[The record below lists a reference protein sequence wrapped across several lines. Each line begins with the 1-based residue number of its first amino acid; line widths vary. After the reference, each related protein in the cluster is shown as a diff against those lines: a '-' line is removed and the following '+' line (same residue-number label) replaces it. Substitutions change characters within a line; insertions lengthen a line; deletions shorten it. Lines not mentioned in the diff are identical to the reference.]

1 MTMHGLDALDRDDC
15 LAHLRRG
22 GLGRMAFTSGEHPVV
37 LPVLFAVLDDDV
49 VIRTAP
55 GEKLVAAALQQVVAF
70 EIDEHDQH
78 ARTGWSVLVVGRAEE
93 VTHPDERARCEALGL
108 EPWAGA
114 ARDRWV
120 RIHTEDLTGR
130 RLHHGPE

>member
-1 MTMHGLDALDRDDC
+1 MTMHGLDALDRDEC

-22 GLGRMAFTSGEHPVV
+22 GLGRMAYTNDEHPVI

-55 GEKLVAAALQQVVAF
+55 GEKLVAAALHQVVAF
-70 EIDEHDQH
+70 EIDELDLDE
-78 ARTGWSVLVVGRAEE
+78 REGWSVLVVGRAGE
-93 VTHPDERARCEALGL
+93 VTHPDDVARCEALGL

-120 RIHTEDLTGR
+120 RIHTDELTGR
-130 RLHHGPE
+130 RLDHRPE

>member
-1 MTMHGLDALDRDDC
+1 MTMHGLDALDRDEC

-22 GLGRMAFTSGEHPVV
+22 GLGRMAFTNGEHPVIV
-37 LPVLFAVLDDDV
+37 PVLFAVLDDDI

-55 GEKLVAAALQQVVAF
+55 GEKLVAAALNQVVAF
-70 EIDEHDQH
+70 EIDEHDLH

-93 VTHPDERARCEALGL
+93 VTHPDERARCEDLGL
-108 EPWAGA
+108 EPWAGT

-120 RIHTEDLTGR
+120 RIHTQELTGR
-130 RLHHGPE
+130 RLHDAPE